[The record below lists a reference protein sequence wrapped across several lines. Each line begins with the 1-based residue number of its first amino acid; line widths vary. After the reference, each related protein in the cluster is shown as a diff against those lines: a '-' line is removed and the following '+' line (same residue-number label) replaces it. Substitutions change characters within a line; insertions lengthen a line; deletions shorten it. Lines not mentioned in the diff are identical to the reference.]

1 MKQAKLIENLTFEN
15 IDYTGKII
23 SKNEF
28 YSCRFHRCNFSDCN
42 LSHNTFIDCSFVD
55 CNLSM
60 LKIIGSSLKNV
71 TFKGCK
77 LIGVDF
83 SECNDF
89 LFKVDFEN
97 CILDYSYFLK
107 KKMAKTTFKVCTIK
121 DANFTDSDLTQAI
134 FGQCDLSGTV
144 FERTNLTGA
153 DFSSSYNF
161 SIDPEANR
169 IKNAR
174 FSQQGLSGLLQKY
187 GIIIE

>member
-1 MKQAKLIENLTFEN
+1 MKQNKLVENLTFEN
-15 IDYTGKII
+15 TDYTGKII
-23 SKNEF
+23 SNNEF
-28 YSCRFHRCNFSDCN
+28 YRCHFYRCNFSDCN
-42 LSHNTFIDCSFVD
+42 LSHNTFIDCSFAD

-60 LKIIGSSLKNV
+60 LKITGSGLKNV
-71 TFKGCK
+71 TFKGSK

-97 CILDYSYFLK
+97 CILDYSYYSK
-107 KKMAKTTFKVCTIK
+107 KKMAKTTFKICSIK
-121 DANFTDSDLTQAI
+121 DANFSETDLTLAV
-134 FGQCDLSGTV
+134 FNQCDLSGTV
-144 FERTNLTGA
+144 FERTNLSGT

-161 SIDPEANR
+161 VIDPEANR